1 MQEGGAALAES
12 QVLAP
17 AGGGVLRGGRRVSVP
32 GCQQGWERRA
42 LLLGVRGLHP
52 ITEGRPRIGEGEGGR
67 PGRGAPERQ
76 GEKPRRNANGARW
89 LEAGAASVRAG
100 ERLDGEVFS
109 ASTLPSCFCSPPPPH
124 GPRRGA
130 PAPLR
135 KARAGAQASSAGLSR
150 GLLSVFNKGA
160 VDSVTWDEDFCPP
173 AEGWVL
179 AHPIRERGT
188 PTSGRGALFLPPS
201 LSRPR
206 TRRGAGSAH
215 GRSASVA
222 TSGSAGRPVWQTPRG
237 ATSRRTAPGAHA
249 ALGPLPRASAAA
261 GSGRAPRRLLF

>member
-17 AGGGVLRGGRRVSVP
+17 AGGGGRRVPVL

-42 LLLGVRGLHP
+42 LLLGVRGLYP
-52 ITEGRPRIGEGEGGR
+52 ITEGRPRIGEGKGGR

-206 TRRGAGSAH
+206 TPGRRLRPRAVCVCGHQRVCRAAGVADPAWGNVKAH
-215 GRSASVA
+215 GPRCPRSSRTLAQGKRSRRERPCSSASAVLN
-222 TSGSAGRPVWQTPRG
+222 S
-237 ATSRRTAPGAHA
+237 
-249 ALGPLPRASAAA
+249 
-261 GSGRAPRRLLF
+261 

>member
-1 MQEGGAALAES
+1 MVSGVFIRLRKEDREWERAKAGDLAAGL
-12 QVLAP
+12 
-17 AGGGVLRGGRRVSVP
+17 LRGRGRNPVGTRTGP
-32 GCQQGWERRA
+32 GGSRRGPPSA
-42 LLLGVRGLHP
+42 
-52 ITEGRPRIGEGEGGR
+52 
-67 PGRGAPERQ
+67 
-76 GEKPRRNANGARW
+76 
-89 LEAGAASVRAG
+89 RAG

-109 ASTLPSCFCSPPPPH
+109 ASTPPSCFCSPPPSH

-135 KARAGAQASSAGLSR
+135 KARAGAQASSDGLSR
-150 GLLSVFNKGA
+150 GLLSVFNKGT

-206 TRRGAGSAH
+206 TRRGRRLRPRAVCVCGHQRVCQAAGVADPAWGNVKAH
-215 GRSASVA
+215 GPRCPRSSR
-222 TSGSAGRPVWQTPRG
+222 TLSQGKR
-237 ATSRRTAPGAHA
+237 SRRERPCSW
-249 ALGPLPRASAAA
+249 ASAVLN
-261 GSGRAPRRLLF
+261 S

>member
-1 MQEGGAALAES
+1 MVSGVFIRLRKEDREWERAKAGDLAAGL
-12 QVLAP
+12 
-17 AGGGVLRGGRRVSVP
+17 LRGRGRNPVGTRTGP
-32 GCQQGWERRA
+32 GGSRRGPPSA
-42 LLLGVRGLHP
+42 
-52 ITEGRPRIGEGEGGR
+52 
-67 PGRGAPERQ
+67 
-76 GEKPRRNANGARW
+76 
-89 LEAGAASVRAG
+89 RAG

-135 KARAGAQASSAGLSR
+135 KARAGAQASSAGFSR

-188 PTSGRGALFLPPS
+188 PTGGRGALFLPPS

-206 TRRGAGSAH
+206 TPRGAGSAH